1 MATKIYNVYD
11 LQNIK
16 NDLSGDYELA
26 NDIDASVTQSW
37 NGGLG
42 FEPLGSGNEVV
53 VNRLPI
59 SDIESSGPWNVYPGG
74 SKYEQV
80 DDGVG
85 ISDDDSTYIE
95 SNQVNAYVIFGI
107 DGLNIPTDSQNINVR
122 LYYRCK
128 RTASYPEFAPMLR
141 IGGSNYTIDDETSF
155 PSSWGWCYGWIDNP
169 VDPEGEWKP
178 ADLANLHGI
187 GAKITYNSGSGY
199 GRFSTIYLVVTY
211 RRLFAGNFDGKGHS
225 ISNLFINRPT
235 QDYVGLFG
243 YTGASD
249 NQGIRNV
256 KLINA
261 NVTGNTVVASLAGLT
276 THAIENCS
284 SSGTVAGKGAV
295 GGLIGTNSSAA
306 NMKCCFSTCIVNG
319 IDSGYSAGGLCAQ
332 SLCGIEKCFTSGEVN
347 APAFNQVGGLIG
359 SAGLY
364 SYRQIKDSYAASK
377 VTGNSR
383 VGGLIGSFNEKCD
396 YEQAVIN
403 CYSVGK
409 VLGNTYVG
417 GLIGYRYDYPP
428 KGTVTSCFWDIETS
442 GQTTSDGGTGKTT
455 AQLKARS
462 TFTSAG
468 WDIAATNTSRND
480 GYPFLA
486 WELGKSGTWLI
497 YEYTPPPLSP
507 RNQRPVQDKV
517 TLEAIRN
524 IEVTAGGRFFI
535 DREGRAVYRSRYAR
549 NK

>member
-42 FEPLGSGNEVV
+42 FEPLGSGDEVV
-53 VNRLPI
+53 INRLPI
-59 SDIESSGPWNVYPGG
+59 SDIESSGTWNVYPGG
-74 SKYEQV
+74 SKYEQL
-80 DDGVG
+80 DDGID

-107 DGLNIPTDSQNINVR
+107 DGLNIPADSQSIMVR

-128 RTASYPEFAPMLR
+128 RTASGPYFAPMLR
-141 IGGSNYTIDDETSF
+141 IGSSNYTIDDEMSF
-155 PSSWGWCYGWIDNP
+155 PSSWAWRNSGIDNP

-178 ADLANLHGI
+178 ADLANLQGI
-187 GAKITYNSGSGY
+187 GAKITDNSGSGY
-199 GRFSTIYLVVTY
+199 GRFSTIYLVITY
-211 RRLFAGNFDGKGHS
+211 QRYFTGNFDGKGHS

-249 NQGIRNV
+249 DQGIRNV

-261 NVTGNTVVASLAGLT
+261 NVTGNMVVASLAALT

-284 SSGTVAGKGAV
+284 SSGIVTGNGAI
-295 GGLIGTNSSAA
+295 GGLVGSNWSAA
-306 NMKCCFSTCIVNG
+306 NMKCCLSTCLVNG
-319 IDSGYSAGGLCAQ
+319 TGSGSSAGGLCAQ
-332 SLCGIEKCFTSGEVN
+332 SLCGFEKCFASGEVN
-347 APAFNQVGGLIG
+347 APAFSQVGGLIG
-359 SAGLY
+359 DVGLY
-364 SYRQIKDSYAASK
+364 WYRQIKDCYATSK

-383 VGGLIGSFNEKCD
+383 VGGLIGSFNQKCD
-396 YEQAVIN
+396 HEEAVIN
-403 CYSVGK
+403 CYSAGK

-428 KGTVTSCFWDIETS
+428 KGMVTNCFWDIETS

-455 AQLKARS
+455 AQMKTIS
-462 TFTSAG
+462 TFSD
-468 WDIAATNTSRND
+468 WDIAAHKSLYND

-507 RNQRPVQDKV
+507 RNQRPVQDKI

-524 IEVTAGGRFFI
+524 IEVTAGGRFFV